1 MLIDGCSLT
10 VRMSSLIENPDVA
23 RLMHD
28 AMLMTKS
35 GAARKLG
42 LIIPSPPLLTLS
54 LVIRVAN
61 GGKGSSSG
69 SFKSCWKNVEVMSSI
84 PEVSGPIQLYHCSK
98 FDSLSI
104 G

>member
-10 VRMSSLIENPDVA
+10 VRMSLLIVNPNVV
-23 RLMHD
+23 RLMQD

-54 LVIRVAN
+54 RVIRVAN
-61 GGKGSSSG
+61 GGKGSFCG
-69 SFKSCWKNVEVMSSI
+69 RFRSCWKNVEVMSSI
-84 PEVSGPIQLYHCSK
+84 PEVNGPIQLYHCSK
-98 FDSLSI
+98 LDSLSV